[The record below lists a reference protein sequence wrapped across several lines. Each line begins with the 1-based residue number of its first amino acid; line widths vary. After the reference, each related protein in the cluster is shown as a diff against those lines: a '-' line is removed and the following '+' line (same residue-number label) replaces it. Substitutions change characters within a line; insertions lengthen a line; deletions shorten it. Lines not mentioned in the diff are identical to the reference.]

1 MCSKECRRGD
11 YSQHKA
17 RCDDIVETIKM
28 IDEKV
33 IIVEG
38 RGRSNVEKFVGP
50 YGRDYFDLYLCM
62 QWVKDRRVVG
72 KITFF
77 YGND

>member
-1 MCSKECRRGD
+1 
-11 YSQHKA
+11 
-17 RCDDIVETIKM
+17 M

-77 YGND
+77 YGKN